1 MFHLRVCS
9 SPFACLRFLKCVFCL
24 IMHVF
29 ACTRVVRTVC
39 ARFGLHVCVSSFASL
54 RFFTSMFACHIDAND
69 NDVDNDM
76 QMSLV

>member
-1 MFHLRVCS
+1 MFLSRVCS
-9 SPFACLRFLKCVFCL
+9 SPFACLRFLKCVL

-54 RFFTSMFACHIDAND
+54 RFFTSMFAYHIDAND